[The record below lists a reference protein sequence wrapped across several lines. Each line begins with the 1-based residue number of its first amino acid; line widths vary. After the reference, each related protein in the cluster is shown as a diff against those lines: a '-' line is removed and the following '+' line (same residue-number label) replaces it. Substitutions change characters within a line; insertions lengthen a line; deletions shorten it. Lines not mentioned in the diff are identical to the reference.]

1 MNKFHL
7 SIRGIAAFLLG
18 VVFLVS
24 GLLKLNDPVGTGLI
38 VTEYFKLAHIG
49 VSLGFA
55 KALGVALSLT
65 ESCLGAALVCGV
77 YKMIVAIL
85 TWILLGVFTVI
96 TFLLLLLNPEMDCG
110 CFGEA
115 IHLTHLQS
123 FLKNIVLLVLAV
135 LSFVPTRGFAEASK
149 RKKIAFWCIL
159 ASFLIAAYYNLT
171 HNPTLDFTAF
181 APGNE
186 LYSSDDEY
194 KVDESQ
200 IIAPVYKRGSQT
212 AVFRDGYTPDTSW
225 TYVGLDTLKRNSM
238 KLEENAPVLSFR
250 DSREEYQDRLA
261 TRGDV
266 GIVSVYDSSKMSAE
280 DWRNV
285 SSAVENLFAAG
296 ATPII
301 LSTDRNVPEYLSE
314 HSYVSDYKSLI
325 TLNRSNGGLTLL
337 DNGLIVKKYE
347 LSRYPSEEETERIV
361 SSDGIEQAIST
372 ISSSRLKAHGF
383 ILYLIVAIIFL

>member
-1 MNKFHL
+1 
-7 SIRGIAAFLLG
+7 
-18 VVFLVS
+18 
-24 GLLKLNDPVGTGLI
+24 
-38 VTEYFKLAHIG
+38 
-49 VSLGFA
+49 
-55 KALGVALSLT
+55 
-65 ESCLGAALVCGV
+65 
-77 YKMIVAIL
+77 
-85 TWILLGVFTVI
+85 
-96 TFLLLLLNPEMDCG
+96 
-110 CFGEA
+110 
-115 IHLTHLQS
+115 
-123 FLKNIVLLVLAV
+123 
-135 LSFVPTRGFAEASK
+135 
-149 RKKIAFWCIL
+149 
-159 ASFLIAAYYNLT
+159 
-171 HNPTLDFTAF
+171 
-181 APGNE
+181 
-186 LYSSDDEY
+186 
-194 KVDESQ
+194 
-200 IIAPVYKRGSQT
+200 
-212 AVFRDGYTPDTSW
+212 
-225 TYVGLDTLKRNSM
+225 M
-238 KLEENAPVLSFR
+238 KLEENTPVLSFR

-372 ISSSRLKAHGF
+372 IASSRLKAHGF